1 MKEEWSEKK
10 QKKAKVL
17 VDYMLDNL
25 NKVSL
30 IEIMIGW
37 SLIISEGSFGFR

>member
-30 IEIMIGW
+30 IEIMIGC
-37 SLIISEGSFGFR
+37 